1 MDKKS
6 ASGIRHHFKL
16 VVGPTP
22 LLIVAQG
29 VREAVVF
36 VNEGPAAVY
45 CGKTG
50 VATGTWMYLPVD
62 QGFTDNYSQDEWYV
76 RALSSSGT
84 VSGWYV

>member
-6 ASGIRHHFKL
+6 ASGIRHHFK
-16 VVGPTP
+16 VIVGPAP
-22 LLIVAQG
+22 LEIVGQG

-45 CGKTG
+45 CGNVG
-50 VATGTWMYLPVD
+50 VPTGTWMYLPAD
-62 QGFTDNYSQDEWYV
+62 QGFTDNYSQDAWYV
-76 RALSSSGT
+76 RAATFSGT